1 MSKIT
6 YADKVALNLNAG
18 IPDVNKVK
26 DTDMNDIKGAVNQI
40 GAYNTAVAVTNGD
53 FKTTLVGTLDTND
66 IILVSFPNATNGTSN
81 ARISIDNGVTY
92 KNILDFVGTN
102 VIASNIQASKRRLLY
117 NGTSFV
123 LDDVDYG
130 SNSNGSY
137 TRYKDGTIN
146 EWGTYSIPSSNVTW
160 SALGNL
166 FYSNS
171 FTHYLPAKLINID
184 NINTSNNV
192 SSRSANYDW
201 ACRNAVGENGTDT
214 FLAFNLLS
222 VTNNSRNITIYWNVK
237 GKWK

>member
-18 IPDVNKVK
+18 IPDANKVK

-92 KNILDFVGTN
+92 KNIVDFVGKN
-102 VIASNIQASKRRLLY
+102 VVASNIQASKRRLLY

-137 TRYKDGTIN
+137 TRYKDGTMICTRSIDKEMSCN
-146 EWGTYSIPSSNVTW
+146 NSWGSLFYGYDSTVYKFAQEFISAPKLFLTAFQRLNSSFWLSNYYNTIVNKDSFYNYSIMRATSADTVALTLNV
-160 SALGNL
+160 
-166 FYSNS
+166 
-171 FTHYLPAKLINID
+171 
-184 NINTSNNV
+184 
-192 SSRSANYDW
+192 
-201 ACRNAVGENGTDT
+201 
-214 FLAFNLLS
+214 LAIG
-222 VTNNSRNITIYWNVK
+222 R
-237 GKWK
+237 WK

>member
-92 KNILDFVGTN
+92 KNIVDFVGKN
-102 VIASNIQASKRRLLY
+102 VVASNIQASKRRLLY

-130 SNSNGSY
+130 SNSNGNY
-137 TRYKDGTIN
+137 TRYKDGTMIQY
-146 EWGTYSIPSSNVTW
+146 GTGSCPEGVGYADITFPIPFLNAEYIMLANHKYTGGGGYGG
-160 SALGNL
+160 SAQL
-166 FYSNS
+166 
-171 FTHYLPAKLINID
+171 
-184 NINTSNNV
+184 
-192 SSRSANYDW
+192 
-201 ACRNAVGENGTDT
+201 
-214 FLAFNLLS
+214 
-222 VTNNSRNITIYWNVK
+222 RNITNPQANTNDTAYIYSYQYDGTVANYIRNVQYVAY
-237 GKWK
+237 GRWK